1 MQDWIRFSIQFLKSR
16 DRSCKSAIQFIS
28 SFSILFV
35 AWLYFCFGLFMKIQ
49 ETGHESVLI
58 VLSLYSFPLILRLE
72 LEQTCIIMYKH
83 HNVKEQIWKTKK
95 WNDFSSF
102 SHTWSCLHPRFS
114 LISKEDHHDHI
125 DAGDSRFWWQNI
137 FFGDGFGDKIT
148 SICPRI
154 SENLHQSPMLSS
166 STFFVTKTEVGYFRK
181 LSISII
187 FRFLVNLTWKW
198 WKINSS

>member
-1 MQDWIRFSIQFLKSR
+1 MSSTTFSSFSNSYFRHWKHDGGHIYLWWRISCCEIYFICCETSEWPDFSVKFLKWRDKSR
-16 DRSCKSAIQFIS
+16 MSAIHLIL

-102 SHTWSCLHPRFS
+102 SHTLSCLH
-114 LISKEDHHDHI
+114 
-125 DAGDSRFWWQNI
+125 
-137 FFGDGFGDKIT
+137 T
-148 SICPRI
+148 
-154 SENLHQSPMLSS
+154 
-166 STFFVTKTEVGYFRK
+166 
-181 LSISII
+181 
-187 FRFLVNLTWKW
+187 
-198 WKINSS
+198 

>member
-1 MQDWIRFSIQFLKSR
+1 MKWRDKSR
-16 DRSCKSAIQFIS
+16 MSAIHFIL

-83 HNVKEQIWKTKK
+83 HNAKEQIWKTKK

-102 SHTWSCLHPRFS
+102 SHTLSCLHTWFS
-114 LISKEDHHDHI
+114 WISDFNVK
-125 DAGDSRFWWQNI
+125 SS
-137 FFGDGFGDKIT
+137 K
-148 SICPRI
+148 
-154 SENLHQSPMLSS
+154 LHRCWK
-166 STFFVTKTEVGYFRK
+166 FFVINITVAKILV
-181 LSISII
+181 II
-187 FRFLVNLTWKW
+187 FRHQLRWRLCPRTFYFNNIQIL
-198 WKINSS
+198 S